1 MSYSSWW
8 LHIFRNTFLVQ
19 PLVGSEGR
27 TPYKFYL
34 TKEELLLF
42 STSIVDTLLHIFI
55 TVLLILLG
63 KGSPFIILV
72 SITDIVTV
80 IVGAVL
86 GAVYL
91 SIYYKTISPWTGAT
105 DQPTGSSDR
114 QTDRWEIM
122 I

>member
-1 MSYSSWW
+1 M
-8 LHIFRNTFLVQ
+8 
-19 PLVGSEGR
+19 
-27 TPYKFYL
+27 
-34 TKEELLLF
+34 F